1 MNRKG
6 CILVV
11 DDERGQRDVLSMIL
25 SAAGYEVATA
35 ATAKA
40 ALESVAQRP
49 VDLVLTDLKLPD
61 VDGLGLLDRLLAAAS
76 PPCVMIM
83 TAYGTIDSAVQA
95 MRKGAFYYLTKP
107 VDRDVLLLT
116 ITRAFDQIRLRE
128 ENRSLSRRLDESL
141 PPADLIG
148 EHPKMM
154 QVFSLIKKIA
164 PSMMTV
170 LICGE
175 SGTGKE
181 LVARAIHDNSLRK
194 GGPFVAVN
202 CAAIPE
208 ALIENELFGH
218 EKGAYTGA
226 AGREIGLF
234 EAADQGTILL
244 DEIGDLSL
252 PLQAKLLRVL
262 QDKTVRR
269 LGGRTESPVDVRVLA
284 ATNKPMEQE
293 IAQGRFREDLYYR
306 LNGMTITLPPLRE
319 RATDIPALAR
329 SFIERCNPRM
339 GKRVTGLSAPVL
351 RRLMEYGWPGNIR
364 QLESMIER
372 AMLLCDGPVIEPADL
387 PEELLA
393 PAAAAGRPAGS
404 PKDSNTP
411 YRLPPL
417 PDEGFSL
424 EQFEKQLI
432 IQAMEQSQ
440 WVAAKAARRLGLTYK
455 TLQYRLEKF
464 QIRPPST
471 ATSNEA
477 SMASNEGL

>member
-1 MNRKG
+1 MSRKG
-6 CILVV
+6 TILVV
-11 DDERGQRDVLSMIL
+11 DDERGQREVLTMIL
-25 SAAGYEVATA
+25 SAAGYEVEAA
-35 ATAKA
+35 ATAKG
-40 ALESVAQRP
+40 ALESVAKRP
-49 VDLVLTDLKLPD
+49 VDLVLSDLKLPD
-61 VDGLGLLDRLLAAAS
+61 VDGLGLLDRLLAASS
-76 PPCVMIM
+76 PPCVIMM
-83 TAYGTIDSAVQA
+83 TAYGTIASAVEA
-95 MRKGAFYYLTKP
+95 MQKGAFYYLTKP

-116 ITRAFDQIRLRE
+116 ITRAFEQIRLRE

-148 EHPKMM
+148 EHPKMA
-154 QVFSLIKKIA
+154 QLFSLIKKAA

-181 LVARAIHDNSLRK
+181 LAARAIHDNSLRK

-234 EAADQGTILL
+234 EAAQGGTILL

-269 LGGRTESPVDVRVLA
+269 LGGRTESSIDVRVLA
-284 ATNKPMEQE
+284 STNKNLVQE

-306 LNGMTITLPPLRE
+306 LNGLTITLPPLRD
-319 RATDIPALAR
+319 RAIDIPALVR
-329 SFIERCNPRM
+329 TFIDRCNPRM
-339 GKRVTGLSAPVL
+339 GKRVMGLSAPAL
-351 RRLMEYGWPGNIR
+351 RILMAYGWPGNVR
-364 QLESMIER
+364 QLESTIER
-372 AMLLCDGPVIEPADL
+372 AMLLCEGTVIEPADL
-387 PEELLA
+387 PEELRA
-393 PAAAAGRPAGS
+393 PAAPAGPPTGS
-404 PKDSNTP
+404 TVPF
-411 YRLPPL
+411 RLPPL
-417 PDEGFSL
+417 PEEGFSL
-424 EQFEKQLI
+424 EQFEKQVILH
-432 IQAMEQSQ
+432 AMEQSQ
-440 WVAAKAARRLGLTYK
+440 WVAAKAARRLGLSYK

-471 ATSNEA
+471 NASNEA
-477 SMASNEGL
+477 SVTAKEGLSH